1 MGTRGIL
8 AAACGLALGCANAS
22 VGSRPAV
29 AHDEPAG
36 APPGGPQT
44 WALVYVLGADGALE
58 RQDEASLDWVVAC
71 TGRCGRY
78 VPAAGTYR
86 VRGTSAMTE
95 PFSLPP
101 PDLGRVV
108 LRFDDDGHVWTR
120 ATPRGIRWP
129 QPFAP
134 TFVMLWR

>member
-1 MGTRGIL
+1 VGTPGIL

-22 VGSRPAV
+22 VGSRPPV
-29 AHDEPAG
+29 AQGEPA
-36 APPGGPQT
+36 GPQT
-44 WALVYVLGADGALE
+44 WALVYVLGADGSLE
-58 RQDEASLDWVVAC
+58 RQDEVGLDWAVAC
-71 TGRCGRY
+71 TSRCGRY

-86 VRGTSAMTE
+86 LRGASATTE

-108 LRFDDDGHVWTR
+108 LRFDDDGHVWTH